1 MIRLKGQDVYSLRLV
16 LTLLILSGISVSVA
30 VSSWLS
36 TRDSKHQIEELF
48 DAQMLQTAKMLELF
62 YHTDLGVPVRNQT
75 KLQIL
80 HVPDS
85 QISTFAEKADA
96 LKLAYEHKLAFQIWG
111 EAGEALVLSDNI
123 GLKPITHFV
132 QGYHQTMFE
141 GQLWHVLSFF
151 SVKNNVWIVTAQRDD
166 VRQELVSQ
174 IVHNAV
180 IVPLIVVPLTLLIV
194 SLLFYL
200 LFRPLKTFERELI
213 SRAPNDLTPLTMSL
227 PKELVPVR
235 RALNLYINS
244 IARFIARE
252 RRFSADAAHELKTP
266 LSVIKLHQHGLESLI
281 DDDPQQ
287 KFHLAAIDAG
297 VEQMSHTVE
306 QLLVLARVDSINE
319 LNVSSHG
326 ILPMIE
332 DALNQLMPQ
341 ITDYEWN
348 IDIAS
353 DLTVK
358 CDRFYLLLV
367 LKNIIENACK
377 YSPKESEISV
387 SACAV
392 DDQICICIADKGQ
405 GMTQQ
410 QIASATERFYRVN
423 ENEGIGAGLG
433 LSICHHII
441 ELHQGRLVLAAREH
455 GGLSVTIFLP
465 CDQHKSNR
473 ET

>member
-1 MIRLKGQDVYSLRLV
+1 MIRLKGLDVYSLRLV

-62 YHTDLGVPVRNQT
+62 YHTEPGATPQSTARPQV
-75 KLQIL
+75 L

-85 QISTFAEKADA
+85 QISSFAEKADA
-96 LKLAYEHKLAFQIWG
+96 LKLAYEHKLAFQIWS

-123 GLKPITHFV
+123 GHQPITRFV
-132 QGYHQTMFE
+132 QGYHKKVFE
-141 GQLWHVLSFF
+141 GELWHVFSFF
-151 SVKNNVWIVTAQRDD
+151 SVKNHVWIVTAQQDE

-174 IVHNAV
+174 IMHNAV

-213 SRAPNDLTPLTMSL
+213 GRAPNDLTPLTMPL

-297 VEQMSHTVE
+297 VVHMSHTVE

-319 LNVSSHG
+319 LNVSSHA
-326 ILPMIE
+326 ILPMVE

-348 IDIAS
+348 IDIAPQ
-353 DLTVK
+353 LTVT

-377 YSPKESEISV
+377 YSPQESEISV
-387 SACAV
+387 SAHSQG
-392 DDQICICIADKGQ
+392 DEISICIADRGQ
-405 GMTQQ
+405 GMTEE
-410 QIASATERFYRVN
+410 QIANATERFYRVN

-441 ELHQGRLVLAAREH
+441 ELHQGRLVIAPREQ
-455 GGLSVTIFLP
+455 GGLSVTLFLP
-465 CDQHKSNR
+465 Q
-473 ET
+473 

>member
-1 MIRLKGQDVYSLRLV
+1 M
-16 LTLLILSGISVSVA
+16 
-30 VSSWLS
+30 
-36 TRDSKHQIEELF
+36 
-48 DAQMLQTAKMLELF
+48 
-62 YHTDLGVPVRNQT
+62 
-75 KLQIL
+75 
-80 HVPDS
+80 
-85 QISTFAEKADA
+85 
-96 LKLAYEHKLAFQIWG
+96 G

-174 IVHNAV
+174 IMHNAV

-473 ET
+473 ETIGAGRAA

>member
-1 MIRLKGQDVYSLRLV
+1 MRLV

-174 IVHNAV
+174 IMHNAV

-473 ET
+473 ETIGAGRAA

>member
-1 MIRLKGQDVYSLRLV
+1 MYSLRLV

-48 DAQMLQTAKMLELF
+48 DAQMIQTAKMLELF
-62 YHTDLGVPVRNQT
+62 YHTDLGAPVKNQT

-96 LKLAYEHKLAFQIWG
+96 LKLAYEHKLAFQIWS

-123 GLKPITHFV
+123 GLKPITRFV

-141 GQLWHVLSFF
+141 GQLWHVFSFF
-151 SVKNNVWIVTAQRDD
+151 SIKNNVWIVTAQRDD

-174 IVHNAV
+174 IMHNAV

-213 SRAPNDLTPLTMSL
+213 SRAPNDLTPLIMSL

-235 RALNLYINS
+235 RALNLYIDS

-281 DDDPQQ
+281 EDDPQQ

-348 IDIAS
+348 MDIAS
-353 DLTVK
+353 VLTVK

-377 YSPKESEISV
+377 YSPKESEISI
-387 SACAV
+387 SARIV
-392 DDQICICIADKGQ
+392 DDEISICIADKGQ
-405 GMTQQ
+405 GMSEL

-441 ELHQGRLVLAAREH
+441 ELHQGRLVLAAREQ

-465 CDQHKSNR
+465 REQHKSNR
-473 ET
+473 EL

>member
-1 MIRLKGQDVYSLRLV
+1 M
-16 LTLLILSGISVSVA
+16 
-30 VSSWLS
+30 
-36 TRDSKHQIEELF
+36 
-48 DAQMLQTAKMLELF
+48 
-62 YHTDLGVPVRNQT
+62 
-75 KLQIL
+75 
-80 HVPDS
+80 
-85 QISTFAEKADA
+85 
-96 LKLAYEHKLAFQIWG
+96 
-111 EAGEALVLSDNI
+111 
-123 GLKPITHFV
+123 
-132 QGYHQTMFE
+132 
-141 GQLWHVLSFF
+141 
-151 SVKNNVWIVTAQRDD
+151 
-166 VRQELVSQ
+166 RQELVSQ
-174 IVHNAV
+174 IMHNAV

-213 SRAPNDLTPLTMSL
+213 GRAPNDLTPLTMSL

-297 VEQMSHTVE
+297 VVHMSHTVE

-319 LNVSSHG
+319 LNVSSHA
-326 ILPMIE
+326 ILPMVE

-348 IDIAS
+348 IDIAPQ
-353 DLTVK
+353 LTVT

-377 YSPKESEISV
+377 YSPQESEISV
-387 SACAV
+387 SAHSLG
-392 DDQICICIADKGQ
+392 DEISICIADRGQ
-405 GMTQQ
+405 GMTEE
-410 QIASATERFYRVN
+410 QIANATERFYRVN

-441 ELHQGRLVLAAREH
+441 ELHQGRLVIAPREQ
-455 GGLSVTIFLP
+455 GGLSVTLFLP
-465 CDQHKSNR
+465 Q
-473 ET
+473 

>member
-48 DAQMLQTAKMLELF
+48 DAQMIQTAKMLELF
-62 YHTDLGVPVRNQT
+62 YHTDLGAPVKNQT

-96 LKLAYEHKLAFQIWG
+96 LKLAYEHKLAFQIWS

-123 GLKPITHFV
+123 GLKPITRFV

-141 GQLWHVLSFF
+141 GQLWHVFSFF
-151 SVKNNVWIVTAQRDD
+151 SIKNNVWIVTAQRDD

-174 IVHNAV
+174 IMHNAV

-235 RALNLYINS
+235 RALNLYIDS

-281 DDDPQQ
+281 EDDPQQ

-348 IDIAS
+348 MDITS
-353 DLTVK
+353 VLTVK

-377 YSPKESEISV
+377 YSPKESEISI
-387 SACAV
+387 SARIV
-392 DDQICICIADKGQ
+392 DDEISICIADKGQ
-405 GMTQQ
+405 GMSEL

-441 ELHQGRLVLAAREH
+441 ELHQGRLVLAAREL

-465 CDQHKSNR
+465 REQHKSNR
-473 ET
+473 EI

>member
-48 DAQMLQTAKMLELF
+48 DAQMIQTAKMLELF
-62 YHTDLGVPVRNQT
+62 YHTDLGAPVKNQT

-96 LKLAYEHKLAFQIWG
+96 LKLAYEHKLAFQIWS

-123 GLKPITHFV
+123 DLKPITRFV

-141 GQLWHVLSFF
+141 GQLWHVFSFF
-151 SVKNNVWIVTAQRDD
+151 SIKNNVWIVTAQRDD

-174 IVHNAV
+174 IMHNAV

-235 RALNLYINS
+235 RALNLYIDS

-281 DDDPQQ
+281 EDDPQQ

-348 IDIAS
+348 MDIAS
-353 DLTVK
+353 VLTVK

-377 YSPKESEISV
+377 YSPKESEISI
-387 SACAV
+387 SARIV
-392 DDQICICIADKGQ
+392 DDEISICIADKGQ
-405 GMTQQ
+405 GMSEL

-441 ELHQGRLVLAAREH
+441 ELHQGRLVLAAREQ

-465 CDQHKSNR
+465 REQHKSNR
-473 ET
+473 EI

>member
-48 DAQMLQTAKMLELF
+48 DAQMIQTAKMLELF
-62 YHTDLGVPVRNQT
+62 YHTDLGAPVKNQT

-123 GLKPITHFV
+123 GLKPITRFV

-141 GQLWHVLSFF
+141 GQLWHVFSFF
-151 SVKNNVWIVTAQRDD
+151 SIKNNVWIVTAQRDD

-174 IVHNAV
+174 IMHNAV

-235 RALNLYINS
+235 RALNLYIDS

-281 DDDPQQ
+281 EDDPQQ

-348 IDIAS
+348 MDIAS
-353 DLTVK
+353 VLTVK

-377 YSPKESEISV
+377 YSPKESEISI
-387 SACAV
+387 SARIV
-392 DDQICICIADKGQ
+392 DDEISICIADKGQ
-405 GMTQQ
+405 GMSEL

-441 ELHQGRLVLAAREH
+441 ELHQGRLVLAAREQ

-465 CDQHKSNR
+465 REQHKSNR
-473 ET
+473 EL

>member
-48 DAQMLQTAKMLELF
+48 DAQMIQTAKMLELF
-62 YHTDLGVPVRNQT
+62 YHTDLGAPVKNQT

-96 LKLAYEHKLAFQIWG
+96 LKLAYEHKLAFQIWS

-123 GLKPITHFV
+123 GLKPITRFV

-141 GQLWHVLSFF
+141 GQLWHVFSFF
-151 SVKNNVWIVTAQRDD
+151 SIKNNVWIVTAQRDD

-174 IVHNAV
+174 IMHNAV

-235 RALNLYINS
+235 RALNLYIDS

-281 DDDPQQ
+281 EDDPQQ

-348 IDIAS
+348 MDIAS
-353 DLTVK
+353 VLTVK

-377 YSPKESEISV
+377 YSPKESEISIT
-387 SACAV
+387 ARIV
-392 DDQICICIADKGQ
+392 DDEISICIADKGQ
-405 GMTQQ
+405 GMSEL

-441 ELHQGRLVLAAREH
+441 ELHQGRLVLAAREQ

-465 CDQHKSNR
+465 REQHKSNR
-473 ET
+473 EI

>member
-174 IVHNAV
+174 IMHNAV

>member
-62 YHTDLGVPVRNQT
+62 YHTDLGVPVRNQM

-174 IVHNAV
+174 IMHNAV

-348 IDIAS
+348 INIAS

-377 YSPKESEISV
+377 YSPKESEILV

-441 ELHQGRLVLAAREH
+441 ELHQGRLVLATREH